1 MKKGFSFVKQ
11 CNSFGMAYNRKGPS
25 QIMYYEFNNITT
37 FIYSAVHLKTKKPP
51 LCSKMNIS

>member
-25 QIMYYEFNNITT
+25 QIM
-37 FIYSAVHLKTKKPP
+37 SKVPTKLNSLLNVASLNDFFPEGR
-51 LCSKMNIS
+51 

>member
-25 QIMYYEFNNITT
+25 QIMSKVTLRGH
-37 FIYSAVHLKTKKPP
+37 SKTMLTRKGR
-51 LCSKMNIS
+51 